1 MQRIWTIQDE
11 FFMKK
16 VLFGAVL
23 ALASV
28 LIYKSCT
35 DDREQKSILEESS
48 MLIQQEL
55 RNVSK
60 LVVAEGHFAEVYNYK
75 DSKELFGPLV
85 TAYKKALVVVNAD
98 VSIAYDLSKINYEVD
113 EKNKVLTITRIPE
126 PEIKI
131 SPDFE
136 YYDVTAD
143 YLNPFNA
150 GDYNAIKRN
159 VNASLMKKIEAS
171 SLRSNAEN
179 RLVSELSRI
188 LVLTHTMGWT
198 LVYNDI
204 PLENTE
210 QLKTFLD

>member
-1 MQRIWTIQDE
+1 M
-11 FFMKK
+11 
-16 VLFGAVL
+16 
-23 ALASV
+23 ASV
-28 LIYKSCT
+28 LIYRSCA

-55 RNVSK
+55 KNVSK
-60 LVVAEGHFAEVYNYK
+60 LVVTEGHFAEVYNYK
-75 DSKELFGPLV
+75 DSKDLFGPLI
-85 TAYKKALVVVNAD
+85 TAHKKALVVVNAD
-98 VSIAYDLSKINYEVD
+98 VTIAYDLSQINYDVD
-113 EKNKVLTITRIPE
+113 EENKMLTITQIPE

-143 YLNPFNA
+143 YLNQFNA
-150 GDYNAIKRN
+150 NDYNAIKRN

-188 LVLTHTMGWT
+188 LVLTNTMGWT
-198 LVYNDI
+198 LVYNNT
-204 PLENTE
+204 PVENTE

>member
-1 MQRIWTIQDE
+1 
-11 FFMKK
+11 MKK
-16 VLFGAVL
+16 VLAGAVI

-35 DDREQKSILEESS
+35 DDREQKSILEENS

-55 RNVSK
+55 RNVAK
-60 LVVAEGHFAEVYNYK
+60 LVVSEGHFAEVYNYK

-85 TAYKKALVVVNAD
+85 TAHKKALVVVNAN
-98 VSIAYDLSKINYEVD
+98 VSIAYDMSKINYELD
-113 EKNKVLTITRIPE
+113 EANKLLKITQIPE

-136 YYDVTAD
+136 YYDVTVD

-188 LVLTHTMGWT
+188 LVLTNTMGWT
-198 LVYNDI
+198 LVYENT
-204 PLENTE
+204 PVENTE

>member
-1 MQRIWTIQDE
+1 M
-11 FFMKK
+11 
-16 VLFGAVL
+16 
-23 ALASV
+23 ASV

-35 DDREQKSILEESS
+35 DDREQKSILEENT

-60 LVVAEGHFAEVYNYK
+60 LVVTEGHFAEVYNYK
-75 DSKELFGPLV
+75 DSKELFGPLI
-85 TAYKKALVVVNAD
+85 TAHKKALVVVNAD
-98 VSIAYDLSKINYEVD
+98 VSIAYDLSQINYDVD
-113 EKNKVLTITRIPE
+113 EENKVLTITQIPE

-188 LVLTHTMGWT
+188 LVLTNTMDWT
-198 LVYNDI
+198 LVY
-204 PLENTE
+204 ENVPVENSE

>member
-1 MQRIWTIQDE
+1 MDE
-11 FFMKK
+11 
-16 VLFGAVL
+16 
-23 ALASV
+23 
-28 LIYKSCT
+28 
-35 DDREQKSILEESS
+35 E
-48 MLIQQEL
+48 
-55 RNVSK
+55 
-60 LVVAEGHFAEVYNYK
+60 
-75 DSKELFGPLV
+75 
-85 TAYKKALVVVNAD
+85 
-98 VSIAYDLSKINYEVD
+98 
-113 EKNKVLTITRIPE
+113 NKVLTITQIPE

-188 LVLTHTMGWT
+188 LVLTNTMGWT
-198 LVYNDI
+198 LVY
-204 PLENTE
+204 ENVPVENSE

>member
-1 MQRIWTIQDE
+1 M
-11 FFMKK
+11 
-16 VLFGAVL
+16 
-23 ALASV
+23 ASV

-35 DDREQKSILEESS
+35 DDREQKSILEENS

-60 LVVAEGHFAEVYNYK
+60 LVVTEGHFAEVYNYK

-85 TAYKKALVVVNAD
+85 TAHKKALVVVNAD
-98 VSIAYDLSKINYEVD
+98 VSIAYDLSQINYDVD
-113 EKNKVLTITRIPE
+113 EENKVLTITQIPE

-188 LVLTHTMGWT
+188 LVLTNTMGWM
-198 LVYNDI
+198 LVY
-204 PLENTE
+204 ENVPMENSE

>member
-1 MQRIWTIQDE
+1 
-11 FFMKK
+11 MKK
-16 VLFGAVL
+16 VLFGAVI

-35 DDREQKSILEESS
+35 DDRQQKSILEENS

-55 RNVSK
+55 QNVSK
-60 LVVAEGHFAEVYNYK
+60 LVVTEGHFAEVYNYK

-85 TAYKKALVVVNAD
+85 TAHKKALVVVNAD
-98 VSIAYDLSKINYEVD
+98 VSIAYDMSKIDYEVN
-113 EKNKVLTITRIPE
+113 EEQKMLTITHLPE

-159 VNASLMKKIEAS
+159 VNASLIKKIEAS

-188 LVLTHTMGWT
+188 LVLTNTMGWT
-198 LVYNDI
+198 LVYNNT
-204 PLENTE
+204 PVENTE

>member
-1 MQRIWTIQDE
+1 
-11 FFMKK
+11 MKR
-16 VLFGAVL
+16 VLVGAVI

-28 LIYKSCT
+28 LIYKSCA

-60 LVVAEGHFAEVYNYK
+60 LVVTEGHFAEVYNYK

-85 TAYKKALVVVNAD
+85 TAHKKALVVVNAD
-98 VSIAYDLSKINYEVD
+98 VTIAYDLSKINYDVNE
-113 EKNKVLTITRIPE
+113 ENKVLTITQIPE

-143 YLNPFNA
+143 YLNQFNA

-159 VNASLMKKIEAS
+159 VNASLIKKIEAS
-171 SLRSNAEN
+171 ALRSNAEN

-188 LVLTHTMGWT
+188 LVLTNSMGWT
-198 LVYNDI
+198 LVYNNT
-204 PLENTE
+204 PVENSE

>member
-1 MQRIWTIQDE
+1 MKRIL
-11 FFMKK
+11 
-16 VLFGAVL
+16 VGAVI

-28 LIYKSCT
+28 LIYKSCA

-55 RNVSK
+55 KNVSK
-60 LVVAEGHFAEVYNYK
+60 LVVTEGHFAEVYNYK
-75 DSKELFGPLV
+75 DSKDLFGPLI
-85 TAYKKALVVVNAD
+85 TAHKKALVVVNAD
-98 VSIAYDLSKINYEVD
+98 VTIAYDLSQINYDVD
-113 EKNKVLTITRIPE
+113 EENKMLTITQIPE

-143 YLNPFNA
+143 YLNQFNA
-150 GDYNAIKRN
+150 NDYNAIKRN

-188 LVLTHTMGWT
+188 LVLTNTMGWT
-198 LVYNDI
+198 LVYINT
-204 PLENTE
+204 PVENTE

>member
-1 MQRIWTIQDE
+1 M
-11 FFMKK
+11 
-16 VLFGAVL
+16 
-23 ALASV
+23 ASV

-35 DDREQKSILEESS
+35 DDREQKSILEENT

-60 LVVAEGHFAEVYNYK
+60 LVVTEGHFAEVYNYK
-75 DSKELFGPLV
+75 DSKELFGPLI
-85 TAYKKALVVVNAD
+85 TAHKKALVVVNAD
-98 VSIAYDLSKINYEVD
+98 VSIAYDLSQINYDVD
-113 EKNKVLTITRIPE
+113 EENKVLTITQIPE

-188 LVLTHTMGWT
+188 LVLTNTMDWT
-198 LVYNDI
+198 LFY
-204 PLENTE
+204 ENVPVENSE

>member
-1 MQRIWTIQDE
+1 
-11 FFMKK
+11 MKK
-16 VLFGAVL
+16 VLVGAVI

-35 DDREQKSILEESS
+35 DDRHQKSVLEENS

-60 LVVAEGHFAEVYNYK
+60 LVVTEGHFAEVYNYK
-75 DSKELFGPLV
+75 DSKELFGPLI
-85 TAYKKALVVVNAD
+85 TAHKKALVVVNAD
-98 VSIAYDLSKINYEVD
+98 VSIAYDMSKISYEVD
-113 EKNKVLTITRIPE
+113 EENKTLKIIQIPE

-150 GDYNAIKRN
+150 KDYNAIKRN

-188 LVLTHTMGWT
+188 LVLTNSMEWT
-198 LVYNDI
+198 LVYN
-204 PLENTE
+204 NTPVKNAE
-210 QLKTFLD
+210 QLESFLE

>member
-1 MQRIWTIQDE
+1 MKRIL
-11 FFMKK
+11 
-16 VLFGAVL
+16 VGAVI

-28 LIYKSCT
+28 LIYRSCA

-55 RNVSK
+55 KNVSK
-60 LVVAEGHFAEVYNYK
+60 LVVTEGHFAEVYNYK
-75 DSKELFGPLV
+75 DSKDLFGPLI
-85 TAYKKALVVVNAD
+85 TAHKKALVVVNAD
-98 VSIAYDLSKINYEVD
+98 VTIAYDLSQINYDVD
-113 EKNKVLTITRIPE
+113 EENKMLTITQIPE

-143 YLNPFNA
+143 YLNQFNA
-150 GDYNAIKRN
+150 NDYNAIKRN

-188 LVLTHTMGWT
+188 LVLTNTMGWT
-198 LVYNDI
+198 LVYINT
-204 PLENTE
+204 PVENTE

>member
-1 MQRIWTIQDE
+1 M
-11 FFMKK
+11 
-16 VLFGAVL
+16 
-23 ALASV
+23 ASV

-35 DDREQKSILEESS
+35 EDRKQKSILEENS

-60 LVVAEGHFAEVYNYK
+60 LVVTEGHFAEVYNYK

-85 TAYKKALVVVNAD
+85 TAHKKALVVVNAD
-98 VSIAYDLSKINYEVD
+98 VSIAYDMSKIEYEVD
-113 EKNKVLTITRIPE
+113 EAQKQLTITKIPE
-126 PEIKI
+126 PEINI
-131 SPDFE
+131 NPDFE

-159 VNASLMKKIEAS
+159 VNASLMNKIEAS

-188 LVLTHTMGWT
+188 LVLTNTMGWT
-198 LVYNDI
+198 LVYNNSAV
-204 PLENTE
+204 ENTE